1 MMRSILNPWVLY
13 NCMRY
18 LPHPRRGSVSRK
30 LMPPKWNTER
40 LIVVDS
46 TLDEAETLQEINDI
60 VPQTQSWMQVD
71 DQNEECSMR
80 LALEKGV
87 LPPVPERSIEHFRL
101 QSIWLSSSQELIG
114 FLGVYHGF
122 PQEEVFWINTVTFHP
137 KYQGFGYGAELL
149 FGLSEIVRQL
159 GSYTCMRTYVS
170 LNNFRSLR
178 LCVKVGLNKMLE
190 IAGDKVYSEQAQAHV
205 LLEKIIK

>member
-1 MMRSILNPWVLY
+1 M
-13 NCMRY
+13 
-18 LPHPRRGSVSRK
+18 SRK
-30 LMPPKWNTER
+30 LIPSKWNTER
-40 LIVVDS
+40 LIVTDS
-46 TLDEAETLQEINDI
+46 TLDEIETLQEINDI
-60 VPQTQSWMQVD
+60 APQTQSWMQVD

-87 LPPVPERSIEHFRL
+87 LPPVPERSIEYFRL

-122 PQEEVFWINTVTFHP
+122 PQEDVFWINTVTFHS

-149 FGLSEIVRQL
+149 FGLSEIVLQL